1 MKKSKKL
8 FGIITCPSCSHKQK
22 MEIPINVCKAFYT
35 CDKCKKT
42 TFAKAGC
49 CVFCDYG
56 DKPCP
61 VSHKK

>member
-1 MKKSKKL
+1 
-8 FGIITCPSCSHKQK
+8 

-61 VSHKK
+61 VSHKKWKNDYEKDKLFYTSWMPFKC